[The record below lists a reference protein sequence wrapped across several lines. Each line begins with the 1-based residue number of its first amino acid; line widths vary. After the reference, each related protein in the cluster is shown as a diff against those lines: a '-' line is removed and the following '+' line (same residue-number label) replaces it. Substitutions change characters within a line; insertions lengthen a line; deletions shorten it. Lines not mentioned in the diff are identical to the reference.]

1 MSESVWILDARARID
16 TAMAT
21 DANHEGDTVA
31 EEQQPEHEAAPAD
44 EHGASEA
51 STAGE
56 QSPAQPQPVAD
67 AQGEHAE
74 GAATAAHAEPHK
86 APNFWKRFFR
96 TFAQHMR
103 EAFGYS
109 DVTPMGDD
117 ALYHDCFELILAD
130 EGVDLGIVGIVPLTA
145 RMNTLAA
152 GVGHGEDVTR
162 PDSLAARY
170 GELFSKGRKPWVAV
184 VDSGYLYDP
193 LARELTRR
201 GVPTFRTA
209 DRALAMLNLWLGN

>member
-1 MSESVWILDARARID
+1 VTKALLEQLGVVTAETLDEFDDLLTAFSLLRAKKARGWRLGAVSNAGFECVAFADNLGRLSIAD
-16 TAMAT
+16 FSRAT
-21 DANHEGDTVA
+21 TERLEAVLAAAKIGEIVDAHN
-31 EEQQPEHEAAPAD
+31 PL
-44 EHGASEA
+44 
-51 STAGE
+51 
-56 QSPAQPQPVAD
+56 
-67 AQGEHAE
+67 
-74 GAATAAHAEPHK
+74 
-86 APNFWKRFFR
+86 
-96 TFAQHMR
+96 
-103 EAFGYS
+103 